1 MVNLQNSIVRQSR
14 WTKRAE
20 RKRRPACEGG
30 GTAAYLVKESGDA
43 EIQHRQQKA
52 QRQPP
57 ESPPKAQY
65 KAGRGSELDVTAA
78 HAFRLDQGG
87 NQQGQGRQHPKAGR
101 G

>member
-1 MVNLQNSIVRQSR
+1 M
-14 WTKRAE
+14 RA
-20 RKRRPACEGG
+20 G

-65 KAGRGSELDVTAA
+65 KAYRGSELDVTAA

-87 NQQGQGRQHPKAGR
+87 NQQGQGRQHPKKAGR